1 MMLLLIFLHFAK
13 YTSAVFTSMSNE
25 TNVACF
31 AVEFSL
37 LETYETSVGA
47 GEGAELEFT
56 LNLQSMEEELHGVHE
71 LYVVLATQDQD
82 CTKYVDQTIPTD
94 THAHRGSYIWNFV
107 PFSQKYVYKLTSESQ
122 SVHAKATI
130 RLKDRYY
137 VQLINP
143 QRLQYSIDGDISI
156 KNPWGHLQ
164 LGEEYWPTI
173 FLAKLIL
180 WCLLFPIWIIVIV
193 INRQYLVI
201 PHHII
206 SLLFILR
213 IFEASVEYTSYEH
226 FNKYGHFDLKRTL
239 LLSFSMDLF
248 EIGGLIW
255 MMVVA
260 SGWTIMRSRLSTKE
274 FKTAIGTTLM
284 YSGVCVA
291 ERMCYFIPKFCHFV
305 LLLRFILRSFLL
317 VGIIAMIN
325 ALISR
330 IVDSVTSERWLNG
343 TDVKYKHWMMYK
355 YIRNSF
361 LVMIL
366 IPTTIFAIRV
376 SAFSWEDKWTEALMR
391 DIVFLPI
398 CEIVML
404 GWFAPSRFSTNCC
417 DYY

>member
-1 MMLLLIFLHFAK
+1 MMFFLFFLYCVK
-13 YTSAVFTSMSNE
+13 YASAVFASMSNE

-31 AVEFSL
+31 QVEFSL
-37 LETYETSVGA
+37 LETYETSFGA

-56 LNLQSMEEELHGVHE
+56 LNFHTMESQLDGVHE
-71 LYVVLATQDQD
+71 IYVVLATQDQD
-82 CTKYVDQTIPTD
+82 CTQFVDQTVPMD
-94 THAHRGSYIWNFV
+94 VKKGSHIWNFV
-107 PFSQKYVYKLTSESQ
+107 SFSKKYVYQLTSESQ
-122 SVHAKATI
+122 SVHAKSTI
-130 RLKDRYY
+130 LLKDRYY
-137 VQLINP
+137 VQFINP
-143 QRLQYSIDGDISI
+143 RRLQYSIDGDISI
-156 KNPWGHLQ
+156 KNTWGHLQ

-173 FLAKLIL
+173 FMAKLI
-180 WCLLFPIWIIVIV
+180 CASLLFPVWLVWIA

-206 SLLFILR
+206 SVLFILR
-213 IFEASVEYTSYEH
+213 IFEASVEYSSYEH

-260 SGWTIMRSRLSTKE
+260 SGWTIMRSQLSTKE

-355 YIRNSF
+355 YIRNAF

-398 CEIVML
+398 CEIVMI

-417 DYY
+417 DLY